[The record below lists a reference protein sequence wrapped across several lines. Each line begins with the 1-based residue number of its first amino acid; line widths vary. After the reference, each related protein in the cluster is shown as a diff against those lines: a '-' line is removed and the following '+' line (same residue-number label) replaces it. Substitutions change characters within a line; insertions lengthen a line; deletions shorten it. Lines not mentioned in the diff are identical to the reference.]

1 MTEQLIRLTV
11 GQLRSHPQNI
21 RRFYDQA
28 GLREL
33 ADSIAAHAGLIQP
46 LVVTPNPDEAGTYL
60 VIVGNRR
67 YRAGVLLG
75 ESCPLLDARVETDI
89 ERAAQLLMM
98 VSENL
103 QREDPDPISEALH
116 YRLLMQQERLSMAEI
131 AHRTGVSSA
140 RISNTLFLLD
150 LPAEIQQLIGER
162 KLQRDPRVAKA
173 LLSIDDEDTRLTLAQ
188 RFAADGAT
196 IPAILKVCEKVIE
209 KQGRRAEPIR
219 KLGRQPLR
227 PVSAAQPMTHH
238 AQSKGDAMPAQ
249 GSASWNGVR
258 AAASHMCSACDAF
271 TADLRAH
278 TPEPAWVMLR
288 QAADATCKTCGLQ
301 EYEKVCASC
310 PGVQLLRALI
320 RSEVKA

>member
-1 MTEQLIRLTV
+1 MTDQLIRLTV
-11 GQLRSHPQNI
+11 AQLRSHPQNI

-28 GLREL
+28 GLRDL
-33 ADSIAAHAGLIQP
+33 ADSILAHRGLIQP
-46 LVVTPNPDEAGTYL
+46 LVVTPNDAEPGTYL

-67 YRAGVLLG
+67 YHAGVLLG
-75 ESCPLLDARVETDI
+75 DACPLLDARIETDI
-89 ERAAQLLMM
+89 ARVDQLLMM

-116 YRLLMQQERLSMAEI
+116 YQRLMQQEQLSMAEI
-131 AHRTGVSSA
+131 AHRTGVGSM
-140 RISNTLFLLD
+140 RISNTLFLLT

-173 LLSIDDEDTRLTLAQ
+173 LLSIDDETTRLTLAQ

-209 KQGRRAEPIR
+209 KQGRRAEPVR

-227 PVSAAQPMTHH
+227 PISATQPMLHH
-238 AQSKGDAMPAQ
+238 AQTKGDTVPVK
-249 GSASWNGVR
+249 GKASWNAVR

-271 TADLRAH
+271 TADLRAK
-278 TPEPAWVMLR
+278 TPEPAWEMLR

-301 EYEKVCASC
+301 EFEKVCASC
-310 PGVQLLRALI
+310 PGVQFLRTLI
-320 RSEVKA
+320 HAEVKP